1 MEKSPKK
8 FSNKDFSERLQA
20 FMDAKRLNQT
30 SLSKLIDKSRSTISS
45 IFVKNAEPGI
55 GLINAIS
62 SVFPDLNIK
71 WLISGEGSMFLD
83 PSPATIHNS
92 VVGHGNLVVKDGI
105 NTVASSDGRSDCA
118 EIKKQLQEARE
129 EIIRLKGQVELLKE
143 LLSKKH

>member
-1 MEKSPKK
+1 MS
-8 FSNKDFSERLQA
+8 FSERIKEIIKLKNMKQNTFA
-20 FMDAKRLNQT
+20 QKTGIKRT
-30 SLSKLIDKSRSTISS
+30 TIS
-45 IFVKNAEPGI
+45 GI
-55 GLINAIS
+55 INAG
-62 SVFPDLNIK
+62 SVPGGEVLAAIIEAFPDISPS
-71 WLISGEGSMFLD
+71 WLMTGKGQMLLD